1 MVIEEAL
8 RRLIDGHRGSIITI
22 TSADIYKLVM
32 EDGDGYP
39 PPRLAEAIYAT
50 VMAIAGGCVVY
61 EEVKVV
67 KRGSRIHRLWLS
79 VPCLR
84 QILLSI

>member
-1 MVIEEAL
+1 V
-8 RRLIDGHRGSIITI
+8 
-22 TSADIYKLVM
+22 YN
-32 EDGDGYP
+32 
-39 PPRLAEAIYAT
+39 AI
-50 VMAIAGGCVVY
+50 MAIAGECVLH